1 MDMDGY
7 IGKILSIFYHGKQ
20 LSHTSPLLHQQ
31 SIPKSPEEWCIHWQK
46 QNQPWRTE
54 PEISLARQ
62 KELSKR
68 LAIVP
73 NIEKGLYPFKE
84 KTPNQRGMLLN
95 RADIEWLLATHEN
108 GRGPVDWT
116 DEKQRNRKGLDLRG
130 ADLRYADLQKL
141 PLARLRGALTWRE
154 APDLTKEQRRAA
166 EVLLEDANLKQ
177 THLEGA
183 ILAGVHLE
191 KADLGRTRLEGAYL
205 IRAHLEGAGLSEVHL
220 ERANLTGA
228 YMERALLRRTYL
240 ADENHIGPRLVDI
253 HWGDTNL
260 AIVDW
265 TQVKM
270 LDDEYRARQKTY
282 AGKVKDK
289 ALRISE
295 YETAVRANRQLAVAL
310 ENQGLNEDAA
320 RFAFRAQVLQR
331 KLMWM
336 RHEFGRWSFSMMLAL
351 LTGYGYRMWRI
362 IVAYVL
368 IVCAC
373 AVAYFILGLHYGP
386 HLSLMQAFLES
397 VTAFHGRVFLE
408 LFTSNT
414 PQIWVTAFEAVA
426 GLVIEGVFIAMLT
439 QRFFGK

>member
-1 MDMDGY
+1 MGMDEY
-7 IGKILSIFYHGKQ
+7 IGKILSIFYHVKQ
-20 LSHTSPLLHQQ
+20 LSHASPLLHQQ
-31 SIPKSPEEWCIHWQK
+31 SMPKSLEEWCIHWQK
-46 QNQPWRTE
+46 QNQPWRTQ
-54 PEISLARQ
+54 PEIPRERQ
-62 KELSKR
+62 QELSKR
-68 LAIVP
+68 FAIVP
-73 NIEKGLYPFKE
+73 NIEKGLYPF
-84 KTPNQRGMLLN
+84 RGILLN

-116 DEKQRNRKGLDLRG
+116 DEKQRSRKGLDLRG

-205 IRAHLEGAGLSEVHL
+205 IRVHLEGAGLSEVHL

-331 KLMWM
+331 KLVWM

-362 IVAYVL
+362 IVAYAL